1 MGERHHYSPIADG
14 LSVLSS
20 LNFQRGVSEANHA
33 FAVTI
38 EIAKRGEHLPPD
50 RNPENIIKQHI
61 IPHIPDDYIGS
72 PVTITNVTEGN
83 GLAVYQL
90 RGKLLSP
97 EAKAFTVNKR
107 PQTLAALA
115 IRSWEGTH
123 HFPLSQETVGNIL
136 QFDVH
141 LPTDLLANYFSAQ
154 ATNPEIHETILD
166 IENAA
171 KYATSPADRAAIIAW
186 GVQTLTQQLGED
198 FCKSGSFSGEGST
211 FTSEGTRLPYGKFNG
226 MRSTGFSVITDHT
239 SDEPAPRVALSLEAS
254 DNTTI
259 HVIPDRRFLSKLMRR
274 NSGDTDALAA

>member
-1 MGERHHYSPIADG
+1 MGERRYHSPIADG
-14 LSVLSS
+14 LSILSS
-20 LNFQRGVSEANHA
+20 PSFQRGVSEANHA
-33 FAVTI
+33 LAAKTEVT
-38 EIAKRGEHLPPD
+38 KRGGHLPPNRD
-50 RNPENIIKQHI
+50 SENIIKQHI
-61 IPHIPDDYIGS
+61 TPHFPDDYIGS
-72 PVTITNVTEGN
+72 PVTITNVTESDR
-83 GLAVYQL
+83 LAVCQL
-90 RGKLLSP
+90 RGKLLPP
-97 EAKAFTVNKR
+97 EAKIFTVNKR
-107 PQTLAALA
+107 SQTLAALA
-115 IRSWEGTH
+115 IRSWEGMH

-171 KYATSPADRAAIIAW
+171 KYTTSPADRAAIIAW

-211 FTSEGTRLPYGKFNG
+211 FTGEGVRLPYGKFND

-259 HVIPDRRFLSKLMRR
+259 YVIPDRRFLSKLMRH